1 MKTDVVNNM
10 FKRKAYDELLEWKKT
25 WNGKYA
31 VLLEGARRVG
41 KTTIALNFAKNEYRS
56 YLFIDFSKNQQN
68 IIDCFNDIGNL
79 DLFFIRLQAE
89 MKTTL
94 YPRESVIVFDEVQLF
109 PKARQAIKHL
119 VKDGRYDYIETGS
132 LISIKKNVKDILIP
146 SEEMKIQVDPMD
158 YEEFCLATNTNY
170 DVLEKLYS
178 FKKPIGEITNRTL
191 IRNFR
196 IYLAVGGM
204 PQAVEAYANKMN
216 FSQIDRIKQEI
227 ISLYEEDLKKIDP
240 SGRLSKIFS
249 SIPAQ
254 LAAKKKNFSF
264 RAAKIKGK
272 TSKDDERIFDLVDSK
287 LVNICYRVFE
297 PSLSLNQSIDMSTFK
312 LYLFDTGLF
321 VTMLFNNGAGEY
333 ESIYKKLLSDKIA
346 LNLSYLYENMI
357 SQMLVASKR
366 KLYYY
371 SWRKKNSTHSYEID
385 FLYCNK
391 GKITPLEI
399 KSSKITNHESID
411 KFKEKYSSIC
421 GQRYLI
427 SAKDYRKMNDLI
439 NLPYYLFPSLM
450 NDE

>member
-1 MKTDVVNNM
+1 M
-10 FKRKAYDELLEWKKT
+10 
-25 WNGKYA
+25 
-31 VLLEGARRVG
+31 
-41 KTTIALNFAKNEYRS
+41 
-56 YLFIDFSKNQQN
+56 
-68 IIDCFNDIGNL
+68 
-79 DLFFIRLQAE
+79 
-89 MKTTL
+89 
-94 YPRESVIVFDEVQLF
+94 
-109 PKARQAIKHL
+109 
-119 VKDGRYDYIETGS
+119 
-132 LISIKKNVKDILIP
+132 
-146 SEEMKIQVDPMD
+146 
-158 YEEFCLATNTNY
+158 
-170 DVLEKLYS
+170 
-178 FKKPIGEITNRTL
+178 
-191 IRNFR
+191 
-196 IYLAVGGM
+196 
-204 PQAVEAYANKMN
+204 
-216 FSQIDRIKQEI
+216 
-227 ISLYEEDLKKIDP
+227 
-240 SGRLSKIFS
+240 
-249 SIPAQ
+249 
-254 LAAKKKNFSF
+254 
-264 RAAKIKGK
+264 IKGK

>member
-1 MKTDVVNNM
+1 MI
-10 FKRKAYDELLEWKKT
+10 FKRKAYAQLKDWKEKY
-25 WNGKYA
+25 NGKYA
-31 VLLEGARRVG
+31 ALLEGPRRVG
-41 KTTIALNFAKNEYRS
+41 KSTIAEEFAKSEYKT
-56 YLFIDFSKNQQN
+56 YIKVDFSNATKEVLDVCSS
-68 IIDCFNDIGNL
+68 ISNL
-79 DLFFIRLQAE
+79 DLFFLRLTA
-89 MKTTL
+89 L
-94 YPRESVIVFDEVQLF
+94 YNTKLYERESVILFDEIQLQ
-109 PKARQAIKHL
+109 PKVRQAIKFL

-132 LISIKKNVKDILIP
+132 LLSIKKNISGIVIP
-146 SEEMKIQVDPMD
+146 SEEHKIRVYPMD

-264 RAAKIKGK
+264 RAAMIKGK